1 MDIMTG
7 ESCRQFSLQI
17 WTLSKS
23 QFVHPVGDLGKGAD
37 LVILV
42 NSFDYS
48 FIRVHKNL
56 VQHPSNLISI
66 HRTYI

>member
-1 MDIMTG
+1 MKLGQDNGYRLYVDIMTG

-23 QFVHPVGDLGKGAD
+23 HLVHPVGDLGKGAD

-42 NSFDYS
+42 NSF
-48 FIRVHKNL
+48 
-56 VQHPSNLISI
+56 
-66 HRTYI
+66 